1 MAISSIPTGAR
12 CVFSINGKVLAY
24 ARSVAVSESI
34 DYQPVECLND
44 LRIREFCPTAYRVTL
59 SCEVV
64 RLIGTTLKSM
74 GFFAATAQAASTQLI
89 NILNT
94 GDLVAT
100 IEDSVTGTVLA
111 TINGV
116 KIASHSWSVDARGMV
131 MESVEFVATTLS
143 EESDAA

>member
-12 CVFSINGKVLAY
+12 CVFSINGKVVAY
-24 ARSVAVSESI
+24 ARSVAISEAI
-34 DYQPVECLND
+34 DYNPIETLND
-44 LRIREFCPTAYRVTL
+44 IRVREFCPVSYRVTL

-74 GFFAATAQAASTQLI
+74 GFFAATAQAASTQLV

-100 IEDSVTGTVLA
+100 VEDSVTGTVLA
-111 TINGV
+111 TVNGV
-116 KIASHSWSVDARGMV
+116 KIASHSWSVDARGMI
-131 MESVEFVATTLS
+131 MESVEFVAISLS